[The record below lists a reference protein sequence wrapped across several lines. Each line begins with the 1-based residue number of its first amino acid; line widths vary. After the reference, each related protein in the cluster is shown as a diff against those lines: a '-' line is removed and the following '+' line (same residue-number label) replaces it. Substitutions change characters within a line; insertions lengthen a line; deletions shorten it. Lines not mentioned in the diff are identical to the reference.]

1 MTAPALPTAPRL
13 AAILSAKVQGDGTE
27 YTALLLQLS
36 ASEPAAAATQRPLE
50 YALGGLALSWR
61 SKRLALR

>member
-27 YTALLLQLS
+27 YTALLRQLS
-36 ASEPAAAATQRPLE
+36 ASEPAAAAQSVRWNSFCQGQAFT
-50 YALGGLALSWR
+50 
-61 SKRLALR
+61 

>member
-27 YTALLLQLS
+27 YTALLRQLS
-36 ASEPAAAATQRPLE
+36 GLGPDKSSTQAPRQSIPRE
-50 YALGGLALSWR
+50 LGLL
-61 SKRLALR
+61 LD